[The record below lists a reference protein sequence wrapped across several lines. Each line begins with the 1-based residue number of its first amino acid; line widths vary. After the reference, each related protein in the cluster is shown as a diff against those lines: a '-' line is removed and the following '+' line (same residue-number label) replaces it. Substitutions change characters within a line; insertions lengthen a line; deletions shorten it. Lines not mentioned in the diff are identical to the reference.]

1 MYHHNKEH
9 CTGNSRKEIDPGMVR
24 SSRDSFE
31 KSNKKQMKNITT
43 LLLIVMLPV
52 FAFAEQAPDD
62 PNDNAPID
70 GGLSLLMATGA
81 VYAVKKIRDRD
92 KIYKK
97 KN

>member
-1 MYHHNKEH
+1 
-9 CTGNSRKEIDPGMVR
+9 
-24 SSRDSFE
+24 
-31 KSNKKQMKNITT
+31 MKNFTT

-62 PNDNAPID
+62 PNDVPID

-92 KIYKK
+92 KKYKQ